1 MIPQGCSNPSRTA
14 RSEGPSSCGDS
25 PTKDMQFL
33 CNLSE
38 ASGLHPQAVLSSLKI
53 KKHRGSELALVY
65 GGDPQNGLVQDTA
78 LVSALM
84 C

>member
-25 PTKDMQFL
+25 PTKNMQFL

-53 KKHRGSELALVY
+53 KKYRGSESALVY
-65 GGDPQNGLVQDTA
+65 GGDPQNRLVKDTA
-78 LVSALM
+78 LVRALM